1 MCLCQNMQ
9 RLDNGRI
16 ASDSYGFYLTDD
28 VDYPYAIMN
37 CNGVIMK
44 FQRQVSRY
52 IKIYQERSHK
62 TVYFSESHGYLDQR
76 STLKLGYNPAYI
88 TLS

>member
-1 MCLCQNMQ
+1 MSMQMCLCQNMQ

-16 ASDSYGFYLTDD
+16 AYDSYSFYLTDD

-52 IKIYQERSHK
+52 IKIYQ
-62 TVYFSESHGYLDQR
+62 DPA
-76 STLKLGYNPAYI
+76 KLFIFQSRMGI
-88 TLS
+88 